1 MPCVA
6 AVDRYEGMAQNAPA
20 PAIDRM
26 QPDTLIRSLP
36 ILTSLSAAL
45 LSNAARGSAVNLR

>member
-1 MPCVA
+1 
-6 AVDRYEGMAQNAPA
+6 MAQNASA

-45 LSNAARGSAVNLR
+45 LSKGTRGSAVNLR